1 MFICQDDA
9 LLAYQTAFDLAE
21 NENQAFLL
29 NVRNH
34 LDALSSHNSGR
45 VDPDNGQA
53 VPNNQTNSASEPSGD
68 VQMRD
73 DANMPNGSATT
84 VDVHA
89 KTHADRLT
97 KIKGI
102 LSGETSIQL
111 TLQFLYSHNR

>member
-34 LDALSSHNSGR
+34 LDALSSHTSAH
-45 VDPDNGQA
+45 VDPDSGPVTTATEQ
-53 VPNNQTNSASEPSGD
+53 SGD

-73 DANMPNGSATT
+73 DINMPNGSATT
-84 VDVHA
+84 VDPNA
-89 KTHADRLT
+89 AAHADRLT

>member
-34 LDALSSHNSGR
+34 LDALSSARAEPDSGPALPN
-45 VDPDNGQA
+45 DQA
-53 VPNNQTNSASEPSGD
+53 ANTSTEPTGD
-68 VQMRD
+68 VQMGD
-73 DANMPNGSATT
+73 DVNMPNGSALT
-84 VDVHA
+84 VDPKKA
-89 KTHADRLT
+89 AHADRLT
-97 KIKGI
+97 KLKNI

>member
-1 MFICQDDA
+1 MLILQDDA
-9 LLAYQTAFDLAE
+9 LLAYQIAFDLVE

-29 NVRNH
+29 NVRNR
-34 LDALSSHNSGR
+34 LALPAPVPSN
-45 VDPDNGQA
+45 PDTGSALQDD
-53 VPNNQTNSASEPSGD
+53 QTASTGTGAETAGD

-73 DANMPNGSATT
+73 DTTTPNGNAHT
-84 VDVHA
+84 VDPNEVA
-89 KTHADRLT
+89 HADRLT